1 MRLVAAIVISLLRAL
16 VRDPVFDLVRSVD
29 RMSIRS
35 LLLRFRN
42 ALQPDATWT
51 INWIGGAP
59 TPFADV
65 RVNPHQ
71 RQYPLG
77 SKPLSRAPAVAESP
91 TPRIS
96 AQHDETRAIDQRG
109 AAGNTRRDS
118 GGRRVR

>member
-1 MRLVAAIVISLLRAL
+1 MRLMAATVMSLLRTLA
-16 VRDPVFDLVRSVD
+16 RDPVFDLVRSVD

-35 LLLRFRN
+35 LLMRLRE

-59 TPFADV
+59 TPLADV
-65 RVNPHQ
+65 RVSPHQ
-71 RQYPLG
+71 RHYPLG

-96 AQHDETRAIDQRG
+96 AQPDETRAIDQRG
-109 AAGNTRRDS
+109 APRNAGRDS

>member
-1 MRLVAAIVISLLRAL
+1 VRLVAAIVMSLLRAL

-29 RMSIRS
+29 RMSVRS
-35 LLLRFRN
+35 LLMRLRN

-51 INWIGGAP
+51 INWIGGAQ
-59 TPFADV
+59 TSFADV

-71 RQYPLG
+71 RHYPLG

-96 AQHDETRAIDQRG
+96 AQHDETRAIDQCG
-109 AAGNTRRDS
+109 ATGDTRRDS

>member
-1 MRLVAAIVISLLRAL
+1 MRLVTAIVMSLLRAL
-16 VRDPVFDLVRSVD
+16 ARDPVFDLVRRVD
-29 RMSIRS
+29 RMSIRW
-35 LLLRFRN
+35 LLMRFRET
-42 ALQPDATWT
+42 LQPDSAWT

-65 RVNPHQ
+65 RVHPHQ

-77 SKPLSRAPAVAESP
+77 SKPPSRAPAVAESP

-96 AQHDETRAIDQRG
+96 AQRDETRAIDQCG
-109 AAGNTRRDS
+109 ATGDARRDS

>member
-1 MRLVAAIVISLLRAL
+1 MRLVAATVMSLLRAL
-16 VRDPVFDLVRSVD
+16 VRDPVFDLVRRVD
-29 RMSIRS
+29 RMSVRS
-35 LLLRFRN
+35 LLMRLRD

-51 INWIGGAP
+51 INWIGGAQ
-59 TPFADV
+59 TPLAEV